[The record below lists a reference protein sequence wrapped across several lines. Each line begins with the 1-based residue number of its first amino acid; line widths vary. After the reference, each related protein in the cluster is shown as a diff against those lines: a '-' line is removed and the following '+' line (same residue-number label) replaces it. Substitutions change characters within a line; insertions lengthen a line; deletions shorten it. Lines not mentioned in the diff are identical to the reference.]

1 MAIDNARLSA
11 YYQALFKEIPEPAVV
26 LDSEHRLLDANPSAA
41 QLLGYSVEDLRMS
54 PVDVLVEGDTD
65 ALAGIN
71 DGLREHGRWHGE
83 RDLRRSDGESVPVE
97 FRAVA
102 VQLFSGPV
110 YICVW
115 HDLTEQRSLQE
126 MRSGFVASASHELR
140 TPLTAALAAI
150 GLMQQP
156 GSGDLDPAHRELAN
170 NAMRNI
176 QRLRILVDDLLVEGQ
191 LQAEALSLS
200 CKPLDLRSVIAGAVE
215 SMHSLLERKGQSI
228 ELDVPEPLPVNG
240 DAHRLEQVFVNLL
253 ANANQHTPKGTRIH
267 IIGMLR
273 DLEVRVSVCDDGP
286 GIPLERLDTIFERYS
301 RADSPSS
308 GTGLGLTIAHDLIEL
323 HGGRI
328 WAENGSDSGAAFH
341 MALPCPPDG
350 GH

>member
-1 MAIDNARLSA
+1 M
-11 YYQALFKEIPEPAVV
+11 
-26 LDSEHRLLDANPSAA
+26 
-41 QLLGYSVEDLRMS
+41 
-54 PVDVLVEGDTD
+54 LVGGDTD
-65 ALAGIN
+65 ALAGIY
-71 DGLREHGRWHGE
+71 DGLRERGRWQGE
-83 RDLRRSDGESVPVE
+83 LDLRRSDGESVPVE

-102 VQLFSGPV
+102 VQLLSGPV

-126 MRSGFVASASHELR
+126 MRNGFVASTSHELR

-215 SMHSLLERKGQSI
+215 SMHSLLARKGQSI

-253 ANANQHTPKGTRIH
+253 ANANQHTPKGTRIN
-267 IIGMLR
+267 IIGRLS
-273 DLEVRVSVCDDGP
+273 DLEVRVSVCDNGL
-286 GIPLERLDTIFERYS
+286 GIPPDHISTVFERYS

-308 GTGLGLTIAHDLIEL
+308 GTGLGLTIAHDLIQL

-328 WAENGSDSGAAFH
+328 WAESVPGNGAAFH
-341 MALPCPPDG
+341 MALPCPLDG
-350 GH
+350 GHQGSAPS